1 MSYTPT
7 ETDIKQL
14 RLITGEYPAET
25 SAYTDE
31 DLTAVLEVRDG
42 DIHAAASDIWT
53 WKAAKVASQFD
64 FSADGG
70 DYKMSVLYD
79 RYKANAEA
87 EKAQSAILSGKII
100 DPTLEKVEA

>member
-31 DLTAVLEVRDG
+31 DLTALATEYGYSDLESFYRDYG
-42 DIHAAASDIWT
+42 AT
-53 WKAAKVASQFD
+53 EETAKTFLMQDKIVEF
-64 FSADGG
+64 
-70 DYKMSVLYD
+70 LT
-79 RYKANAEA
+79 
-87 EKAQSAILSGKII
+87 GK
-100 DPTLEKVEA
+100 LN

>member
-31 DLTAVLEVRDG
+31 DLTAVLEARDG

-53 WKAAKVASQFD
+53 WKAAKVASKFD

-70 DYKMSVLYD
+70 EYKMSGLYN
-79 RYKANAEA
+79 R
-87 EKAQSAILSGKII
+87 
-100 DPTLEKVEA
+100 